1 MFSLLEFSDI
11 LDYIFCNYVGIKKM
25 PIESLRNKKVIMDSF
40 QFSKKIKKSTLKKG
54 FENDKFCILG

>member
-1 MFSLLEFSDI
+1 MMFSLLEFSDI

-40 QFSKKIKKSTLKKG
+40 
-54 FENDKFCILG
+54 